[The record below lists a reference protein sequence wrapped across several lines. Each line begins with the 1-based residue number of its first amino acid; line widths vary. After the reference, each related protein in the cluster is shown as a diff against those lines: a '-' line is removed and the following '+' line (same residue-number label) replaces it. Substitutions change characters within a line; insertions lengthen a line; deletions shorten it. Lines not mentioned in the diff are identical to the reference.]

1 MTTLTTD
8 PAGDIPASGPWAD
21 AVMDRIYAEG
31 DRYAGYFILF
41 HFAIGLALAG
51 FFETWFMAATVGG
64 LSTAMFFAS
73 RALAPRSLMTRI
85 VAGISLQA
93 FVALHI
99 YQLHGLPEMHFFFF
113 SAFTML
119 ITYQDPRAPWPGTL
133 LIIAQHIVFA
143 VLENSGVELH
153 YFDGPVGFWKL
164 FFHFGIALQH
174 VGVCS
179 YWALWLRRKTLKEAW
194 HQQQIDEA
202 RLRAEAATAAKSN
215 FLATMSHEIR
225 TPMNGVLGMTTLLRG
240 TRLDAEQQEYVETA
254 HGSGQH
260 LLAVI
265 NDILDFSKIEAGRM
279 DVELVTFDP
288 RVALDDVRGL
298 LKAEARKKGLELSTA
313 MASDVPA
320 QLLVDG
326 RMVRQVLLN
335 LVGNAL
341 KYTPTGFV
349 RIEATWAPALDG
361 DGQLRVA
368 VRDSGIGIDQAAVER
383 LFTAFTQVDGS
394 TTRRFGGTGLGLAIS
409 RRMAELMG
417 GGIAVDSAPGVGS
430 TFTLTLPARVVVAA
444 PAPVPSRL
452 LPVVSTG
459 RGEGTRVLV
468 AEDNSVNQVVAVRLL
483 AREGCVVDVATNGRH
498 ALELYASRAYDLV
511 LMDCYMPEMDGFE
524 ATTHMRALDRGTAR
538 TPIIALT
545 ASVLDSDRQRC
556 IAAGMDEVLAKP
568 IEAHVLA
575 EAVRRWT
582 AKDELV
588 TTDAAR

>member
-64 LSTAMFFAS
+64 LSTAMFFVS

-556 IAAGMDEVLAKP
+556 VDAGMDEVLAKP